1 MAGSGASNSTLY
13 SGHVACLSNGLRRGH
28 DIMRGRICDRC
39 SDLPPRIPRTAKNV
53 TGTRQCELESMN
65 RQIFRRILMPGLI
78 LQSVMIGGGYATGRE
93 IVEFF
98 LVLGPTGGLLA
109 MGAVSYTHLTLPTK
123 A

>member
-1 MAGSGASNSTLY
+1 
-13 SGHVACLSNGLRRGH
+13 
-28 DIMRGRICDRC
+28 
-39 SDLPPRIPRTAKNV
+39 
-53 TGTRQCELESMN
+53 MN

-98 LVLGPTGGLLA
+98 LVLGPIGGLLA
-109 MGAVSYTHLTLPTK
+109 MGVATVFS